1 MKNTKAFFIYFFY
14 ILIYIFFYI
23 FFYTLTLLTCQ

>member
-23 FFYTLTLLTCQ
+23 FFYALTLLTCQ